1 MIYCSFRLLGVV
13 SFNHFF
19 LSSKNCTFIHLR
31 SFKTLLTKKAMV
43 LKRCFAGALFYSISS
58 YLRASCFH
66 QIINVWNKIN
76 SAARNNQLSPFKV
89 QFHSKK
95 QLSKMAL
102 WDSTLG
108 ISQWPPDQICTVYSI
123 MCFLPTARPANRSQ
137 VLKLKLCSFWLM
149 HYQQQLKK
157 NKLEV
162 KFCPKLHL
170 CNLRDLECSF

>member
-1 MIYCSFRLLGVV
+1 MIYCSFTLMGVV

-19 LSSKNCTFIHLR
+19 LSSKNCIFIHLQ

-43 LKRCFAGALFYSISS
+43 LKRCFAGAVFYSISS

-76 SAARNNQLSPFKV
+76 SAARNNQLSLFKV

-95 QLSKMAL
+95 QPSKMVL

-108 ISQWPPDQICTVYSI
+108 ISQWCPDQICTVYSI
-123 MCFLPTARPANRSQ
+123 MVYLPAARSENRSQ
-137 VLKLKLCSFWLM
+137 VLEVKLCSFWLM
-149 HYQQQLKK
+149 HYQQQ
-157 NKLEV
+157 
-162 KFCPKLHL
+162 
-170 CNLRDLECSF
+170 